1 MPTDGS
7 VCCRPGITGGSVTV
21 GRGQARALAVLDVG
35 FQVLR
40 RHHVLG
46 RFWKSA
52 RGFWRGPTAR
62 LAWGLVA
69 LLVVITVMQ
78 LLVQYRLNL
87 WNRDYFN
94 ALELRDSGE
103 IWHQTHLLA
112 LFAALSIGLAVT
124 AVWGRM
130 TFQRSWR
137 AWVSRH
143 LISAW
148 RGGERFRRID
158 LWNGEHQNAEYRIAE
173 DARLATDAPID
184 LVIGLMAAVLTAGT
198 FVVVLWHVGGAL
210 DVAVLGV
217 ELTIPGYLV
226 IAAVAYAVLTTG
238 TLMFVGRRMIGIIE
252 SKNQA
257 ESELKYVVS
266 HLRERTGARM
276 SAADA
281 EATEAEVGSSLRD
294 VMGQWRH
301 LCWQYMRTTYISHG
315 NTLLAPLVGL
325 ILCVPHFI
333 AGTMLLGDV
342 TQAAAAFVAVQ
353 GAFNWLIDNFPR
365 LAECLSSV
373 SRVGNLLMA
382 FDRLEAHER
391 PAAGAGAEGRLF
403 PSEHAEVN

>member
-1 MPTDGS
+1 MS
-7 VCCRPGITGGSVTV
+7 RVSRHSRP
-21 GRGQARALAVLDVG
+21 
-35 FQVLR
+35 
-40 RHHVLG
+40 
-46 RFWKSA
+46 
-52 RGFWRGPTAR
+52 
-62 LAWGLVA
+62 
-69 LLVVITVMQ
+69 
-78 LLVQYRLNL
+78 NL
-87 WNRDYFN
+87 WNREFFN
-94 ALELRDSGE
+94 VLELRDGGE

-143 LISAW
+143 LIAAW
-148 RGGERFRRID
+148 LGDERYRRID

-184 LVIGLMAAVLTAGT
+184 LVIGLLASVLTAGT

-210 DVAVLGV
+210 DVTVAGV
-217 ELTIPGYLV
+217 RLTIPGYLV
-226 IAAVAYAVLTTG
+226 VAAVAYAVLTTG

-281 EATEAEVGSSLRD
+281 EATEAEVGSSLGD
-294 VMGQWRH
+294 VMRQWRH
-301 LCWQYMRTTYISHG
+301 LCWQYMRTTYVSHG

-333 AGTMLLGDV
+333 DGTMLLGDV

-365 LAECLSSV
+365 LAECLSSAN
-373 SRVGNLLMA
+373 RVGNLLMA
-382 FDRLEAHER
+382 FDRLEAAER
-391 PAAGAGAEGRLF
+391 PAVGAEAGGR
-403 PSEHAEVN
+403 PGVAA